1 MSKAPLLI
9 RMMMRASILILLV
22 LGVSFWTGH
31 GLQLV
36 PLHMALGLLLVLG
49 LWALA
54 ALAALRGAPLGPVI
68 GAVVLGLA
76 VIALGMT
83 QTQLL
88 PGSAHWII
96 QVLHLLLGMG
106 AMGLGE
112 RLGKQAAAPV
122 PARTA

>member
-9 RMMMRASILILLV
+9 RIVMRASILILLV

-31 GLQLV
+31 AYPLL
-36 PLHMALGLLLVLG
+36 PLHMAAGLVFVLG
-49 LWALA
+49 LWSIA
-54 ALAALRGAPLGPVI
+54 ALAAMRGAPLGPVI

-106 AMGLGE
+106 AMGLAE

-122 PARTA
+122 PARA